1 MSSRLQN
8 ANSHGRSRP
17 LAPPQTLVGPCPSR
31 VLSTLPQVRR
41 PLSRAYFLLS
51 DFLPLF
57 HLFAPG
63 QLRSPLRIRFLAP
76 SAIILAERHSR
87 PSGPSPS
94 ARTCLGGV
102 SPPWRLAPCA
112 RSLGAGRGRLEE
124 GPECLVT
131 RTRSRVRSGPD
142 MVRREPGPPGPAEF
156 PPGASRRKPAPKCYR
171 SIPAPGDPPRPGLSS
186 RPAIRVEPDP
196 GTTICSPSADRPA
209 RSCAMARSATP
220 PELRP
225 LKPDKPIPRRARFA
239 SRLATAMRASYHSS
253 PLACPGLRRSSP
265 SPPEP
270 APSPRSGQSP
280 DRPVPGSQPTR
291 PRSARP
297 RRDRRVPPLPG
308 TGPAPCQTQP
318 RRGPARSTSLPP
330 PPARAGMG
338 RPASFRHCCFAL

>member
-1 MSSRLQN
+1 M
-8 ANSHGRSRP
+8 A
-17 LAPPQTLVGPCPSR
+17 
-31 VLSTLPQVRR
+31 
-41 PLSRAYFLLS
+41 
-51 DFLPLF
+51 
-57 HLFAPG
+57 
-63 QLRSPLRIRFLAP
+63 
-76 SAIILAERHSR
+76 
-87 PSGPSPS
+87 
-94 ARTCLGGV
+94 
-102 SPPWRLAPCA
+102 
-112 RSLGAGRGRLEE
+112 RLEN

-156 PPGASRRKPAPKCYR
+156 PSGASRREPTPKCYR

-209 RSCAMARSATP
+209 HSCAMARSATP

-225 LKPDKPIPRRARFA
+225 LKPDKPIPQQARSA

-253 PLACPGLRRSSP
+253 FLPLACPGLRRSSP

-280 DRPVPGSQPTR
+280 DRPVPGSQPTK

-297 RRDRRVPPLPG
+297 RRDRSVPPLPG
-308 TGPAPCQTQP
+308 TGPAPRQPQP
-318 RRGPARSTSLPP
+318 RRGPARSTPPSPRTSRDGAPSLVPP
-330 PPARAGMG
+330 PRQAQARSPV
-338 RPASFRHCCFAL
+338 RTVSRDSLL